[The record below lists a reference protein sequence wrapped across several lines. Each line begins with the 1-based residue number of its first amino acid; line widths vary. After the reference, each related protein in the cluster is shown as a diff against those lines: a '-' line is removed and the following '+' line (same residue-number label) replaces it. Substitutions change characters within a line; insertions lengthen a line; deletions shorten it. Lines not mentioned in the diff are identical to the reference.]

1 MPGQCTMTFCTMS
14 RHRLTYLTI
23 GGGAGG
29 GEGGGSATLLNLGR
43 DKGGWNGIMRWHK
56 VCSTH
61 EIQRS
66 TTENLQ
72 LPHPAFLSL
81 TIAMAKDAA

>member
-1 MPGQCTMTFCTMS
+1 MYKDILYNEQASINIFNYWRGS
-14 RHRLTYLTI
+14 R
-23 GGGAGG
+23 GGGGG
-29 GEGGGSATLLNLGR
+29 GGGPLLNLGR
-43 DKGGWNGIMRWHK
+43 DKGGGNGIMRWHK